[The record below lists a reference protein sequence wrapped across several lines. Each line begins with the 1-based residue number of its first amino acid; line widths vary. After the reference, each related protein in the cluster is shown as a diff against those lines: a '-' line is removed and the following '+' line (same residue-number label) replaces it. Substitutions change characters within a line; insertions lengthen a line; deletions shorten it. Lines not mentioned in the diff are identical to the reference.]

1 MTGIPLIVFQGPL
14 GIVEAVLLLLAL
26 LLVLAGVAAGTTALV
41 RRGRGKGAARS
52 EDQPPWR

>member
-26 LLVLAGVAAGTTALV
+26 LLVLAGVVAGTAALV
-41 RRGRGKGAARS
+41 RRGRGNGAARS